1 MGRGIISGTFWG
13 ILVSVI
19 GLGTASL
26 LAPQPVETTR
36 DAPEAQAP
44 EAVLADPDSD
54 TRADGAGDDGAIA
67 ETADEAGP
75 AADAADEPQ
84 TADASG
90 QPELTGLTVARST
103 PSPSA
108 PQVIAPRAD
117 GALPDADTDPAG
129 RPLTEG
135 LELAFG
141 APAAGTSP
149 GFAGAAAEQPVLPNP
164 QARAPQLPGREDDLT
179 FSTDPAPVPAAEQS
193 QAGAETPVESA
204 VEAGAESRTR
214 FADPADDVLPAMPP
228 EPGMPGDAEVADAP
242 QPRVDTDA
250 PMMQAPSMDEEIG
263 AGFGAIAQA
272 MPEGRADVRINRP
285 GDADVAASD
294 PVDPA
299 EPEVIPAL
307 VRYGAAFENPGDLA
321 LISVIL
327 IDDAHGAGLA
337 AAVEGL
343 AFPVTVA
350 IDPSR
355 PDAAQVMQTYR
366 AAGIEVMALARLPE
380 GALPSDVEV
389 TLGYA
394 FDVLPQSIGVL
405 DAGGGVQTDQAVA
418 TQAAAILAVDGRGLV
433 ATTQGLNTGAR
444 AAAAAGVR
452 AHVIHRDL
460 DADGED
466 TDAITR
472 LLDRAAFEAR
482 RDGGVIMLGRVRP
495 DTIAALTRWSV
506 QIQTGVALAPV
517 SAVLRDR

>member
-1 MGRGIISGTFWG
+1 M
-13 ILVSVI
+13 
-19 GLGTASL
+19 
-26 LAPQPVETTR
+26 
-36 DAPEAQAP
+36 P
-44 EAVLADPDSD
+44 EAVLAVPD
-54 TRADGAGDDGAIA
+54 TGTGADVAGDDDDIS
-67 ETADEAGP
+67 ETAGEAGP
-75 AADAADEPQ
+75 AADAAEKPQ
-84 TADASG
+84 AAGASE
-90 QPELTGLTVARST
+90 QPDTTGLTVAQPT
-103 PSPSA
+103 PAPSA
-108 PQVIAPRAD
+108 PQVVAPRTE

-135 LELAFG
+135 LEMAFG

-179 FSTDPAPVPAAEQS
+179 FSTDPAPVPD
-193 QAGAETPVESA
+193 A
-204 VEAGAESRTR
+204 VQPQDRTDSDIR

-250 PMMQAPSMDEEIG
+250 PMMQAPAMNEEIG

-272 MPEGRADVRINRP
+272 MPEGRADIRINRP
-285 GDADVAASD
+285 GDTDAVAPDAADAAAPD
-294 PVDPA
+294 AVNAA
-299 EPEVIPAL
+299 EPEITPAL
-307 VRYGAAFENPGDLA
+307 VRHGAPFENPGNLA

-394 FDVLPQSIGVL
+394 FDVLPQSIGLL
-405 DAGGGVQTDQAVA
+405 DTGGGVQTDQAVA
-418 TQAAAILAVDGRGLV
+418 AQAAAILAVDGRGLV
-433 ATTQGLNTGAR
+433 AATQGLNAGAR

-452 AHVIHRDL
+452 AEVIHRDL
-460 DADGED
+460 DADGQD

-482 RDGGVIMLGRVRP
+482 RDGGVIVLGRVRP
-495 DTIAALTRWSV
+495 DTIAALDRWGG

-517 SAVLRDR
+517 SAVLLDR